1 MWVMALVPDLDRT
14 FHNFFNLFAKSLA
27 ASSFS
32 LTSEPP
38 HSAAAR
44 TSLWAFKCPSVFCED
59 LPLSLTFRNSAPTLH
74 PRCPKLDQSWFW
86 SASLSVHAYVPE
98 SCKTSGCDL
107 GPSRSALGQVMLPSE
122 ATVKSKSVFILNF
135 PWGSPTRSLI
145 VLL

>member
-1 MWVMALVPDLDRT
+1 MALAPYLDHT
-14 FHNFFNLFAKSLA
+14 FHSFFNLFSKSLA

-44 TSLWAFKCPSVFCED
+44 TSLWAFEFPSKFFEG

-98 SCKTSGCDL
+98 SYKTSDYDL
-107 GPSRSALGQVMLPSE
+107 GLYRSALGQVTLPSE
-122 ATVKSKSVFILNF
+122 ATVKNMSVLVLNF
-135 PWGSPTRSLI
+135 PWGSPMRSLI
-145 VLL
+145 VLF